1 MIWRPVLFACA
12 MCALL
17 IAPDASAT
25 TTLALPPATVYRD
38 ADIAAHDAPS
48 ADEAALDALLAQEP
62 DDIQALAHRG
72 RLRMGDGRIEDGQAD
87 FDAAIALADADSSD
101 MRLVLWSYGWAQ
113 LNAGNLPDALSS
125 WQEAER
131 LHGGHPSWVP
141 HSYATVLWLM
151 DEQELA
157 VAYYDAAVRSHPGR
171 WDNADALAQS
181 TLDWQPLPRAAIAG
195 VFAAWQS
202 QQPPPP

>member
-1 MIWRPVLFACA
+1 MIWRSMLFACA

-25 TTLALPPATVYRD
+25 TTVALPPATVYRD
-38 ADIAAHDAPS
+38 ADIAAHDATS
-48 ADEAALDALLAQEP
+48 ADEATLDALLAQEP

-157 VAYYDAAVRSHPGR
+157 VAYYDAAVRSHPRR
-171 WDNADALAQS
+171 WDNADALAKS